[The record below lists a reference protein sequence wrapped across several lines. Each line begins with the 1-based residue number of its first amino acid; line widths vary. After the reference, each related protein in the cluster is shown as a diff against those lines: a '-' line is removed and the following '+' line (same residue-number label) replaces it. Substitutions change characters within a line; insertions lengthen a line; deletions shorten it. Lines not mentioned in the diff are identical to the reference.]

1 MSATHETYTRR
12 QGLKNTYD
20 VDYTS
25 LRYTI
30 SLEGKILKEIKLP
43 LQAVSRIGP
52 EAVWSSATSDIEY
65 LRGMPET

>member
-1 MSATHETYTRR
+1 MSAKHETYTRR

-20 VDYTS
+20 VNYTS

-30 SLEGKILKEIKLP
+30 SLDGKILKEIRLP
-43 LQAVSRIGP
+43 LQAVANIGP
-52 EAVWSSATSDIEY
+52 EAVWGSATSDIEY

>member
-20 VDYTS
+20 VEYTS

-30 SLEGKILKEIKLP
+30 SLDGKILKQIKLP
-43 LQAVSRIGP
+43 LQAVEHIGP
-52 EAVWSSATSDIEY
+52 EAVWGAATSDIEY

>member
-1 MSATHETYTRR
+1 MSTTHETYTRR

-30 SLEGKILKEIKLP
+30 SLDGKILKEIALP

-52 EAVWSSATSDIEY
+52 EAVWGSATSDIEY